1 MGSYRWPQG
10 DTDKMSDASSSFDHV
25 QPVHAASM
33 ASGNV
38 FEGDAFDAEHVSS
51 RYGIDPA
58 AHCWAEITCGT
69 PLFETMCKLLG
80 HHADRSFAPNIENK
94 ELAVAEEMFGTDKT
108 PKTVALS
115 CGLGLTT
122 LQHKTVG
129 GDTVTVKVLRQRRG
143 PIVAT
148 RCGPCAWESLI
159 VFVEGGHS
167 GKDTL
172 QDFISKVVNVEAERT
187 PEEYTIYRWHVEHGY
202 WRCVATKKSR
212 TIDSVVL
219 PQATKDKIIGD
230 LDSFLTRD
238 MFDFY
243 ISHGIPYKRS
253 YLFYGAPGAGKT
265 SLLTAIA
272 GKYNRNLCILQPT
285 DPRFTDDD
293 LAEAIREAPAKSI
306 IVLEDVDALFDK
318 NREAKTTKMTIS
330 FSGLLNALDGIGN
343 PDGQIFVLTTNFREH
358 LDAALIRNGRVDLHV
373 EFCDA
378 TSEQMEKVFLQFYPG
393 AGAELAT
400 SFRQKLQH
408 ELRESGLDHVSMAA
422 LQHFFIR
429 HMRMTASD
437 AISALP
443 SIIEDMQA
451 NAKSDAD
458 DDTASDKTA
467 ENKIAKPSENANV
480 TKRASGMMAENA
492 ANLPRTRAENNVVH
506 VHIHANGEPAQ

>member
-1 MGSYRWPQG
+1 MG
-10 DTDKMSDASSSFDHV
+10 DKMSDASSSFDHV

-69 PLFETMCKLLG
+69 PLFETMCKFLG

-129 GDTVTVKVLRQRRG
+129 GDSVTVKVLRQRRG
-143 PIVAT
+143 PVVAT
-148 RCGPCAWESLI
+148 RCGPCVWESLI

-167 GKDTL
+167 AKDSL

-202 WRCVATKKSR
+202 WRCVATKKRR

-243 ISHGIPYKRS
+243 TSHGIPYKRS
-253 YLFYGAPGAGKT
+253 YLFYGVPGAGKT
-265 SLLTAIA
+265 SLLTALA
-272 GKYNRNLCILQPT
+272 GKYERNLCLMQPT
-285 DPRFTDDD
+285 DPRFTDHT
-293 LAEAIREAPAKSI
+293 LSEAIREAPPRSI
-306 IVLEDVDALFDK
+306 
-318 NREAKTTKMTIS
+318 
-330 FSGLLNALDGIGN
+330 NALDGIGN
-343 PDGQIFVLTTNFREH
+343 PDGQIFVLTTNFRDK

-373 EFCDA
+373 EFAHA
-378 TSEQMEKVFLQFYPG
+378 TSEQMESIFLQFYPG
-393 AGAELAT
+393 ESSERAVAFRKKVQQELGEKKT
-400 SFRQKLQH
+400 N
-408 ELRESGLDHVSMAA
+408 MAA
-422 LQHFFIR
+422 
-429 HMRMTASD
+429 
-437 AISALP
+437 
-443 SIIEDMQA
+443 
-451 NAKSDAD
+451 
-458 DDTASDKTA
+458 
-467 ENKIAKPSENANV
+467 
-480 TKRASGMMAENA
+480 
-492 ANLPRTRAENNVVH
+492 
-506 VHIHANGEPAQ
+506 

>member
-1 MGSYRWPQG
+1 MERDKHNRSYRWPQG
-10 DTDKMSDASSSFDHV
+10 DTDQMSDASSSFDHV
-25 QPVHAASM
+25 QPVHPASM

-69 PLFETMCKLLG
+69 PLFETMCKFLG

-129 GDTVTVKVLRQRRG
+129 GDTATVKVLRLRRG

-159 VFVEGGHS
+159 VFVEGGHT

-230 LDSFLTRD
+230 LETEKGL
-238 MFDFY
+238 
-243 ISHGIPYKRS
+243 IS
-253 YLFYGAPGAGKT
+253 T
-265 SLLTAIA
+265 SATGSHTNGPI
-272 GKYNRNLCILQPT
+272 CSTVHQ
-285 DPRFTDDD
+285 
-293 LAEAIREAPAKSI
+293 APA
-306 IVLEDVDALFDK
+306 
-318 NREAKTTKMTIS
+318 R
-330 FSGLLNALDGIGN
+330 
-343 PDGQIFVLTTNFREH
+343 
-358 LDAALIRNGRVDLHV
+358 
-373 EFCDA
+373 
-378 TSEQMEKVFLQFYPG
+378 
-393 AGAELAT
+393 
-400 SFRQKLQH
+400 
-408 ELRESGLDHVSMAA
+408 
-422 LQHFFIR
+422 R
-429 HMRMTASD
+429 HC
-437 AISALP
+437 
-443 SIIEDMQA
+443 
-451 NAKSDAD
+451 
-458 DDTASDKTA
+458 
-467 ENKIAKPSENANV
+467 
-480 TKRASGMMAENA
+480 
-492 ANLPRTRAENNVVH
+492 
-506 VHIHANGEPAQ
+506 

>member
-69 PLFETMCKLLG
+69 PLFETMCKFLG

-219 PQATKDKIIGD
+219 PQATKDQIIGD

-253 YLFYGAPGAGKT
+253 YLFYGAPGAGKA

-330 FSGLLNALDGIGN
+330 FSGLLNAWTASAILTGRFLCSPPIFENTWTPPLFATGEWICIWSFAMLPANRWKRSFCNSIQGRAQSLPLPSVRSCNTNSGNLD
-343 PDGQIFVLTTNFREH
+343 LTTSAWQH
-358 LDAALIRNGRVDLHV
+358 SS
-373 EFCDA
+373 
-378 TSEQMEKVFLQFYPG
+378 TS
-393 AGAELAT
+393 
-400 SFRQKLQH
+400 S
-408 ELRESGLDHVSMAA
+408 SGICA
-422 LQHFFIR
+422 
-429 HMRMTASD
+429 
-437 AISALP
+437 
-443 SIIEDMQA
+443 
-451 NAKSDAD
+451 
-458 DDTASDKTA
+458 
-467 ENKIAKPSENANV
+467 
-480 TKRASGMMAENA
+480 
-492 ANLPRTRAENNVVH
+492 
-506 VHIHANGEPAQ
+506 